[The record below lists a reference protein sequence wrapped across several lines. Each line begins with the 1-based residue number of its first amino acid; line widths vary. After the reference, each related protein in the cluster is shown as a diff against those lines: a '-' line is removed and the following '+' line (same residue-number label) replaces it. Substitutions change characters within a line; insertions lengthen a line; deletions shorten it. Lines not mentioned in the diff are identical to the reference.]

1 MEPDRE
7 ATPPTPSPESAP
19 RRDGN
24 ALARLRDRVEQAAAE
39 IERLR
44 EENAAL
50 ADRVSRMS
58 EGGVGVNVSGDP
70 AHLRSTIQGFIDAID
85 RVLDGETTPS

>member
-1 MEPDRE
+1 MEPERE
-7 ATPPTPSPESAP
+7 ATPTTPSPDSAS

-44 EENAAL
+44 MENAAL

-58 EGGVGVNVSGDP
+58 EGGTGVDVSGDP
-70 AHLRSTIQGFIDAID
+70 AQLRTTIQGFIDAID
-85 RVLDGETTPS
+85 RVLDGEATPS